1 MQKQIRDLREE
12 VQAAEHRE
20 HEQSKKRRNAVSD
33 IGLARSVTHKSSLQ
47 ETAMNEMEVQLQT
60 TQADLRSAQ
69 KRIESL
75 QQALKGGQDEEYSSG
90 GVEDLE
96 DESPPR
102 GRRAKSSSR
111 SARIVDEQDDLSSD
125 GSYEIGQFA
134 GSGSDYSS
142 GEDTPATLRR
152 LTGQRPIR
160 HHTPGSSRLQQDDD
174 LLDDFPSRRKFQSS
188 RDDDFDVSDRRRR
201 DDDDD
206 DVPKKRF
213 NWRSLF
219 SDEEQSPVKRNAPV
233 ELPVR
238 STRSA
243 TLSDDDEPAPRSRH
257 HYALDEKEED
267 KKLSKSSL
275 KSDDHWSIE
284 EEEARA
290 KRKAKLEKL
299 LASSDD
305 DDIGGTIYKSHTR
318 RTYKDFLSDESDSEK
333 KSPAINSRRKASEDD
348 SSKHEP
354 DTSQASPLHNTSK
367 VTEDSGRSFAAS
379 NERRKRRRSR
389 KGSEAIISRA
399 PGTAM

>member
-1 MQKQIRDLREE
+1 
-12 VQAAEHRE
+12 
-20 HEQSKKRRNAVSD
+20 
-33 IGLARSVTHKSSLQ
+33 
-47 ETAMNEMEVQLQT
+47 MNEMEVQLQT

-75 QQALKGGQDEEYSSG
+75 QLALKGGQDEEYSSG
-90 GVEDLE
+90 GVED
-96 DESPPR
+96 ESPPL
-102 GRRAKSSSR
+102 GRRRKTSR
-111 SARIVDEQDDLSSD
+111 GAAARIADDQDLSSD

-152 LTGQRPIR
+152 LTGQRPLR
-160 HHTPGSSRLQQDDD
+160 HHTPAGTSKLQDNDV
-174 LLDDFPSRRKFQSS
+174 LDDFPSRRKFQLDK
-188 RDDDFDVSDRRRR
+188 DDDFGVSERRRR
-201 DDDDD
+201 DEDD

-213 NWRSLF
+213 DWRSLF

-238 STRSA
+238 NTRSA
-243 TLSDDDEPAPRSRH
+243 TLSDEDEPPPRSRH
-257 HYALDEKEED
+257 HFARDETEED

-299 LASSDD
+299 LASSGDED
-305 DDIGGTIYKSHTR
+305 NIGTTYKSHTR

-333 KSPAINSRRKASEDD
+333 KSSAGSSSRRKANEDD
-348 SSKHEP
+348 SIIKHKP
-354 DTSQASPLHNTSK
+354 DTSQTSPLHTSK

-389 KGSEAIISRA
+389 KGTEAIVARA
-399 PGTAM
+399 GTAM

>member
-1 MQKQIRDLREE
+1 
-12 VQAAEHRE
+12 
-20 HEQSKKRRNAVSD
+20 
-33 IGLARSVTHKSSLQ
+33 
-47 ETAMNEMEVQLQT
+47 MNEMEVQLQT

-75 QQALKGGQDEEYSSG
+75 QQALKGGQDEEYSG
-90 GVEDLE
+90 EE
-96 DESPPR
+96 EESPPI
-102 GRRAKSSSR
+102 GRRGKSSSR
-111 SARIVDEQDDLSSD
+111 SARMADNQDDLSSD

-160 HHTPGSSRLQQDDD
+160 HHTPRSTRLHDDD
-174 LLDDFPSRRKFQSS
+174 LLDDFPSRRKFQSD
-188 RDDDFDVSDRRRR
+188 RDNDDLGVSESRRR
-201 DDDDD
+201 DDDDG
-206 DVPKKRF
+206 DVTKKRF

-219 SDEEQSPVKRNAPV
+219 SDEEPSPVRRNAPVELPV

-243 TLSDDDEPAPRSRH
+243 TLSNDEDELAPRSRR
-257 HYALDEKEED
+257 HYALDETEDD

-284 EEEARA
+284 EEEARV

-299 LASSDD
+299 LASSDE
-305 DDIGGTIYKSHTR
+305 DDIGTTYKSHTR

-333 KSPAINSRRKASEDD
+333 KSPAVSSRRKAGEDD
-348 SSKHEP
+348 STKP
-354 DTSQASPLHNTSK
+354 DISQASPLHNK
-367 VTEDSGRSFAAS
+367 VSEDSGRSFAAS

-389 KGSEAIISRA
+389 KGSDAIISRA